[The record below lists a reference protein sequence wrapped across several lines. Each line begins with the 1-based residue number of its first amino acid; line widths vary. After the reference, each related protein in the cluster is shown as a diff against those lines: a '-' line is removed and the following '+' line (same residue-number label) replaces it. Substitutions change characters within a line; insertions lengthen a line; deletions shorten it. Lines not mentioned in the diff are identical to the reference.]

1 MRSFATKVAAALK
14 FDWKGSPPS
23 EQYLE
28 MTSNI
33 VKGNPKLATKVGQVI
48 VQWVIPSANYS
59 NHSQFFRG
67 KEHSFRTGE
76 MAGQLGITAKLV
88 TDNGTR
94 LTTVHVNNKG
104 VAIFSK
110 TEYNEKPTDEAEKEE

>member
-1 MRSFATKVAAALK
+1 
-14 FDWKGSPPS
+14 
-23 EQYLE
+23 
-28 MTSNI
+28 
-33 VKGNPKLATKVGQVI
+33 
-48 VQWVIPSANYS
+48 VIPSANYS
-59 NHSQFFRG
+59 NYSELFRG

-76 MAGQLGITAKLV
+76 MAGQLGITARLA

-110 TEYNEKPTDEAEKEE
+110 AEYNEKPTDEAEKKE